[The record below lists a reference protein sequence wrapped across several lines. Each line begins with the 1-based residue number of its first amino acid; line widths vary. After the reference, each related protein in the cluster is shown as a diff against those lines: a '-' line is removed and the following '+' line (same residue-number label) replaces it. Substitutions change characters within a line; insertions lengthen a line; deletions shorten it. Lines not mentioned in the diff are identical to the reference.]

1 MLLLLWQIAVFV
13 SWYTWDIFFPQYKP
27 CDTQPCTFHTEIF
40 NKQNVGEKCLKVLI
54 SGAPQPHTQA
64 LMRYRVTEGGLEPSA
79 IGEFSRWALR
89 VTSHLRFRRGRLGT
103 RLGAPDNSPNW
114 SLRRYHG
121 YKGSYLRSGFNF
133 KRINYLG
140 IIANFTEES
149 FLATELFE
157 KYRRIRRLLK
167 ITSKEKPDNVIL
179 V

>member
-1 MLLLLWQIAVFV
+1 
-13 SWYTWDIFFPQYKP
+13 
-27 CDTQPCTFHTEIF
+27 
-40 NKQNVGEKCLKVLI
+40 
-54 SGAPQPHTQA
+54 
-64 LMRYRVTEGGLEPSA
+64 
-79 IGEFSRWALR
+79 
-89 VTSHLRFRRGRLGT
+89 
-103 RLGAPDNSPNW
+103 
-114 SLRRYHG
+114 LRRYHG

-179 V
+179 VS